1 MKNVIEK
8 YYNMLYFCE
17 YTLLFFIFKRILN
30 PFYWISFLRWNNKHM
45 KNIVSRMKKQES
57 SEIYGGVNIYISSW
71 ATFAINITSCWLF
84 VILLICGIVL
94 KINIPTTIFENEFM
108 ILLLLVVFVSYIYY
122 MAYFFVFKNDKYK
135 SYFKEFESK
144 KRYLLYYSIYT
155 FSIIIQFATFYVFLK
170 IYYA

>member
-108 ILLLLVVFVSYIYY
+108 ILLLLVVLYHIFTIWLISLYLRMTSINHILKNLKVKK
-122 MAYFFVFKNDKYK
+122 VFIV
-135 SYFKEFESK
+135 
-144 KRYLLYYSIYT
+144 L
-155 FSIIIQFATFYVFLK
+155 
-170 IYYA
+170 

>member
-30 PFYWISFLRWNNKHM
+30 PFYWISFLRWNNKAHE
-45 KNIVSRMKKQES
+45 NIVSRMKKQES

-108 ILLLLVVFVSYIYY
+108 ILLLLVVFCII
-122 MAYFFVFKNDKYK
+122 
-135 SYFKEFESK
+135 
-144 KRYLLYYSIYT
+144 YLLYGSFSLYLRMTSINHILKNLKVKKGIYC
-155 FSIIIQFATFYVFLK
+155 IIAYIPFL
-170 IYYA
+170 